1 MKTLLTILLLLFGV
15 PQERVVYKIEYYD
28 PLNGAQIGLVLNK
41 MIVQFSPNCR
51 PNSLTVSSSGTIL
64 YFSSPCISGEELKN
78 VSLRTIPDARVR
90 RIYRDGVI
98 IWPTP
103 PLSDKK
109 TK

>member
-28 PLNGAQIGLVLNK
+28 PLNGTQIRLVLNT
-41 MIVQFSPNCR
+41 MIGQFSPNCR

-64 YFSSPCISGEELKN
+64 YFGSPCISGEELKN

-90 RIYRDGVI
+90 KIYRDGGIV
-98 IWPTP
+98 WPTP
-103 PLSDKK
+103 PLNDKK
-109 TK
+109 K